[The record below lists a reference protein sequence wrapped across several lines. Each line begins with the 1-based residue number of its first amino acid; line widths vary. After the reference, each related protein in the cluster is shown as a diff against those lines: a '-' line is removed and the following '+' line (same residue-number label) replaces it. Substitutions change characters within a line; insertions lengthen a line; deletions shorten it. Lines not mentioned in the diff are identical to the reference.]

1 MNPAPHADRVRVHE
15 GFFALGAPIAWY
27 LQLCSGYALA
37 SAPCFSEGRRMAA
50 AFLWLPRC
58 AG

>member
-50 AFLWLPRC
+50 AFAMRRS
-58 AG
+58 